1 MSHKQKKLQ
10 KTVWVFKPCTMARLN
25 ANAHSLG
32 SLSGPDQP
40 WQYHIVLKR
49 SFVLFVLSH
58 LSHCL
63 FSICITLFI
72 FLLHLLSICIVL
84 FVILLNLSFFLP
96 LVLSPKPVIQNESV
110 LGNYFSLIVLIY
122 APACKDICQMDFLS
136 ASSKEPNGIS
146 PGPSSDLASSP
157 HLLLLNKGQHSDWLK
172 ISPLQTIISASCFVL
187 DDK

>member
-1 MSHKQKKLQ
+1 
-10 KTVWVFKPCTMARLN
+10 MARLN
-25 ANAHSLG
+25 ANAHSLE
-32 SLSGPDQP
+32 SLSGLDQP

-96 LVLSPKPVIQNESV
+96 LVLSPKSRMKVCWGAI
-110 LGNYFSLIVLIY
+110 SL
-122 APACKDICQMDFLS
+122 
-136 ASSKEPNGIS
+136 
-146 PGPSSDLASSP
+146 
-157 HLLLLNKGQHSDWLK
+157 WLCWYM
-172 ISPLQTIISASCFVL
+172 PQCARISARWTFFLLRAKNQMESLLGLHQIWHLAPIFFSSTKVNIQIGLKFHLC
-187 DDK
+187 KQ